1 MPNFSFQTI
10 SWVSKLHSQL
20 YPVITT
26 NSTRPG
32 DLVDHLEHKLE
43 SVLPDIRK
51 AQSEVAQK
59 IKSAE
64 ELVAKAGTTDEKTL
78 SVKSKLNEL
87 SQKLVEIA
95 SEYQILLQVCIQT
108 SLNHDFKKIWL
119 PGADWIF

>member
-1 MPNFSFQTI
+1 M
-10 SWVSKLHSQL
+10 SKLHSQL

-32 DLVDHLEHKLE
+32 DLVDHLENKLE

-64 ELVAKAGTTDEKTL
+64 ELVAKAGATDEKTL

-95 SEYQILLQVCIQT
+95 SEYQILLQVGNQIP
-108 SLNHDFKKIWL
+108 LNYDFKKNL
-119 PGADWIF
+119 TFRC

>member
-108 SLNHDFKKIWL
+108 SLNHDFKKI
-119 PGADWIF
+119 